1 MSNRILLNIGFGN
14 TVTLS
19 RVLAIIQPGSA
30 PVKRF
35 IREKRDN
42 GDLIDATMGKKMR
55 SVVVSRDGPV
65 ILSAIS
71 VASLTARMEEAYGVS
86 TVLERDSREN
96 PEE

>member
-35 IREKRDN
+35 IREKRDD
-42 GDLIDATMGKKMR
+42 GSLIDATMGKKMR
-55 SVVVSRDGPV
+55 AVVVTRDGPV

-71 VASLTARMEEAYGVS
+71 VASLTTRMEEASGIS
-86 TVLERDSREN
+86 TIPDRDSRDN
-96 PEE
+96 PED